1 MLEDKILQSLA
12 SIGQISDSTLV
23 KLVEINYQISNKLDK
38 MIEILSTEDEGPSL
52 MNSSFFSS
60 SSSEGES
67 TPQTR
72 RRRFLRIRNKVRQE
86 GNLEIGCLFESAA
99 VQRIRNGTWT
109 EADRPFIQDL
119 FN

>member
-1 MLEDKILQSLA
+1 MLEDTIYQSLA
-12 SIGQISDSTLV
+12 SIGAIRDSTLV
-23 KLVEINYQISNKLDK
+23 KLVEINYQISTRLDK
-38 MIEILSTEDEGPSL
+38 MVEILSPEEDGL
-52 MNSSFFSS
+52 LNSSFFSS

>member
-1 MLEDKILQSLA
+1 MLEDTIYHSLA
-12 SIGQISDSTLV
+12 SIGQIRESTLV
-23 KLVEINYQISNKLDK
+23 KLVEINYQISTQLDK
-38 MIEILSTEDEGPSL
+38 MVEILSTEDEDP

-60 SSSEGES
+60 SSSEDES

-72 RRRFLRIRNKVRQE
+72 RRRFLRIRNKFQQE
-86 GNLEIGCLFESAA
+86 GSLEIGCLFESAA